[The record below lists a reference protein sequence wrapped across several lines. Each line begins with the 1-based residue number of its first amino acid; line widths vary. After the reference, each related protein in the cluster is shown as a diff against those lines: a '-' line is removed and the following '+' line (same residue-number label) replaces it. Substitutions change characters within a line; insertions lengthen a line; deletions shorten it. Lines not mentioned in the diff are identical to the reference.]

1 MVPKNFHNSK
11 TAKTDSKVTNT
22 REFLLFMGV
31 LRYQNTFS
39 LFLIFRSIIR
49 INSRIGRNKN
59 RDFQFYFFSICQI
72 TTSVGL

>member
-1 MVPKNFHNSK
+1 MVPKNFYNSK

-22 REFLLFMGV
+22 REFLLFMSV

-49 INSRIGRNKN
+49 INSRIGRNKKTEIFN
-59 RDFQFYFFSICQI
+59 LIFFSICQ
-72 TTSVGL
+72 